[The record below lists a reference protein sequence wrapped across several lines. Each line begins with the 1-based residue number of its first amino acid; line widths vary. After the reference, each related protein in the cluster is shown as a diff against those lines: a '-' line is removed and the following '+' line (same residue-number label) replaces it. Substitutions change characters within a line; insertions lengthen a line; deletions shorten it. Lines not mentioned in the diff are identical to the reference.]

1 MYAVWDYDAMFT
13 DAARAVAYL
22 TAIERAVRPGSVVVE
37 IGTGVGYFAVA
48 ACRAGARRVYAIEVN
63 TAVELGERVAADNA
77 CADRIT
83 FIRGDSRR
91 VNLPER
97 GDVLLSDLRGVL
109 PLHGE
114 HIQTLADARRR
125 LLRQGAALIPLRD
138 TLWAAPSA
146 APADW
151 QRDHVLPGGAPYGID
166 RSAVVERLRC
176 DWYRCHLD
184 AHALLADAREW
195 AALEYATIESPN
207 VAGRAAWTFARE
219 GVADGVAVW
228 FDADLGSGVSLS
240 NAPSAPRALYGQAF
254 FPFERALPVRAGDTL
269 AVDFR
274 AHLAN
279 GEYLWGWDTT
289 LARAAAG
296 EEQVSFRQSNL
307 ASRLVSLDSLRRLGP
322 DHRPP
327 RTASTAVWST
337 MIRLV
342 DGSRTLGEIAAAL
355 RDAHPDVFA
364 DAAAALRFAS
374 TRLGSLEDEDDLTSP
389 TIRSTD

>member
-1 MYAVWDYDAMFT
+1 MFADRT
-13 DAARAVAYL
+13 RTEAYL
-22 TAIERAVRPGSVVVE
+22 AAIHAAVKPGSVVVE
-37 IGTGVGYFAVA
+37 IGTGVGFFAVA
-48 ACRAGARRVYAIEVN
+48 ACRAGARRVHAIEMN
-63 TAVELGERVAADNA
+63 PAVELGASVAADNG

-83 FIRGDSRR
+83 FHRGDSRR
-91 VNLPER
+91 VSLPER
-97 GDVLLSDLRGVL
+97 GDLLLSDLRGVL
-109 PLHGE
+109 SLHGE
-114 HIQTLADARRR
+114 HIPTLADARTR
-125 LLRQGAALIPLRD
+125 LLRPDAVLIPLRD

-151 QRDHVLPGGAPYGID
+151 RRDHVLPGRAPYGISRTAVAERV
-166 RSAVVERLRC
+166 RS

-184 AHALLADAREW
+184 ASALLADPAEW
-195 AALEYATIESPN
+195 AALNYATILSPN
-207 VAGRAAWTFARE
+207 VAGRAAWTFASD

-269 AVDFR
+269 AVDFK

-279 GEYLWGWDTT
+279 GDYMWGWDTT
-289 LARAAAG
+289 LAHAAAG

-307 ASRLVSLDSLRRLGP
+307 AARLVSLESLRTLGAG
-322 DHRPP
+322 HRPP
-327 RTASTAVWST
+327 RTASTAVWGT

-342 DGSRTLGEIAAAL
+342 DGTRTLGEIAAAL
-355 RDAHPDVFA
+355 REAHPEAFA
-364 DAAAALRFAS
+364 DAAAALRFAG
-374 TRLGSLEDEDDLTSP
+374 TRLGSLEGEDDRTSR